1 MGLSHES
8 EWTKSAEHLGASP
21 CMTDL
26 SIDTTFSLIDTT
38 FSLIDTTFSLIDT
51 TFSLIDTTFSLIDTT
66 FSRTNLIEQSID

>member
-8 EWTKSAEHLGASP
+8 EWTKSAEHLSASP

-38 FSLIDTTFSLIDT
+38 FS
-51 TFSLIDTTFSLIDTT
+51 
-66 FSRTNLIEQSID
+66 RTNLIEQSL